1 MPCRSKAWEW
11 FDTALLVAK
20 GKPVS
25 WLQYTH
31 HASTAI
37 LTALNMVR
45 QDGRCL
51 ASLLPDAL
59 RLQRKIGL
67 LRASR
72 VRSAGPDM
80 FQTGL
85 VFWGSHA
92 AGKQQLY
99 GLFPQS

>member
-1 MPCRSKAWEW
+1 SKYWEW

-45 QDGRCL
+45 
-51 ASLLPDAL
+51 
-59 RLQRKIGL
+59 
-67 LRASR
+67 
-72 VRSAGPDM
+72 
-80 FQTGL
+80 
-85 VFWGSHA
+85 
-92 AGKQQLY
+92 
-99 GLFPQS
+99 